1 MDLVTTKDFIKVKND
16 HRSKFSNLGNWKE
29 EVWKNQGKIKNQRF
43 NRVRNLLVNILHFHL
58 QPQFKYELFPIYTS
72 HQKTLYVFLY
82 LLMML
87 QPE

>member
-1 MDLVTTKDFIKVKND
+1 MKVKND
-16 HRSKFSNLGNWKE
+16 HRTKFSNLGNWKE
-29 EVWKNQGKIKNQRF
+29 EVRKKQGF
-43 NRVRNLLVNILHFHL
+43 NGIRNLLVKSLHFHL
-58 QPQFKYELFPIYTS
+58 QPQFKYELFHVHTS